1 MHTSAVAGKEKVD
14 LQIRGVPAKLQRRIR
29 ANAARKG
36 VSMSKYV
43 IEILDDNVDRP
54 GTLGDWLDEI
64 AKDQPKTDLRP
75 GEATAMMCKGA
86 SGRETTPGAS
96 SMPPPMAASNPSAMR
111 STCLLSNCQ
120 SGRTPG

>member
-43 IEILDDNVDRP
+43 IEILDDNIDRP
-54 GTLGDWLDEI
+54 GTLGVWLDEI
-64 AKDQPKTDLRP
+64 AKDQPKTNLRP
-75 GEATAMMCKGA
+75 GEATAMI
-86 SGRETTPGAS
+86 R
-96 SMPPPMAASNPSAMR
+96 AMR
-111 STCLLSNCQ
+111 DAID
-120 SGRTPG
+120 RA